1 MEKITH
7 TELAIK
13 MANVKS
19 TFIGIKALTK
29 QNKLNKGRGAN
40 AMSTKLGIDPENI
53 KKEFQGTVYC
63 GCDYETLVNN
73 RLKKENAGSQ
83 VTVTFEAGE
92 MSGVEWIKGAEGK
105 VLRNGKGELQLRTY
119 PDLSNNV
126 PKVSYLLEGAPI
138 NIKEAR
144 FDEYRKPDRDEGTN
158 QGLEKAIK
166 PRNYGFDSLREIT
179 LDGVTYEVIPD

>member
-13 MANVKS
+13 MASIKS
-19 TFIGIKALTK
+19 SFVGIKARTT
-29 QNKLNKGRGAN
+29 QRIFNKGKGTN
-40 AMSTKLGIDPENI
+40 AMTSKIGMDSEKI
-53 KKEFQGTVYC
+53 KKEFQGVVYC
-63 GCDYETLVNN
+63 GSDYETLVNN

-83 VTVTFEAGE
+83 ITVTFEAGE

-119 PDLSNNV
+119 PDISNNK
-126 PKVSYLLEGAPI
+126 PKVSYIYEGKEI
-138 NIKEAR
+138 DIKDSK
-144 FDEYRKPDRDEGTN
+144 FDEYRKPDREEGTN
-158 QGLEKAIK
+158 QGLENTIK
-166 PRNYGFDSLREIT
+166 PRNYGFNSLVEVT